1 MLRKVRDGE
10 FAGLVTG
17 PAELVGR
24 VVATVPPSF
33 VAFVVFVALALAFK
47 RRRAKAAAALEA
59 KRLRAQQQVTID
71 TRVCLRAHLVSPVSA
86 RCARQR

>member
-47 RRRAKAAAALEA
+47 RRRAKAAATTAP
-59 KRLRAQQQVTID
+59 
-71 TRVCLRAHLVSPVSA
+71 RVRFCSSSPPRRRS
-86 RCARQR
+86 